1 MQIKLDIKSVLI
13 GVAAVSLFAF
23 YSSSE
28 SNTEKAPSANA
39 SNFVRTIDVTGSSEM
54 DIIPDEVEIRF
65 TYTEWVDKN
74 GRKSVKSKMT
84 SVEPL
89 VIKSIVEAGIAKKD
103 ITMASVYGSSGYY
116 YYRRHQRDDH
126 VVSKTL
132 SVCIGDVAT
141 INKILKRFELN
152 GLDERAISSISVGEK
167 DHEKLTEYRKQV
179 KKDAIMAAQEK
190 AKHLLGAIGQTP
202 GEALTVKEVNGDNG
216 NGWRRSNSNIYS
228 NSAVANS
235 RSSNGESDGL
245 AFSPINLRYE
255 IEVTF
260 SIDKL

>member
-1 MQIKLDIKSVLI
+1 MQIKLDFKSVLI
-13 GVAAVSLFAF
+13 GVAAVSVFAF
-23 YSSSE
+23 YSTSE
-28 SNTEKAPSANA
+28 PTEDPNDSE
-39 SNFVRTIDVTGSSEM
+39 FVRTISVTGSSET
-54 DIIPDEVEIRF
+54 DIIPDDVEIRF
-65 TYTEWVDKN
+65 TYTEWLDRSGKKLGN
-74 GRKSVKSKMT
+74 SKMT
-84 SVEPL
+84 AIEPI

-190 AKHLLGAIGQTP
+190 AKYLLEAIGQTP
-202 GEALTVKEVNGDNG
+202 GEALTVKEVNRDNG
-216 NGWRRSNSNIYS
+216 NGWRRSNSNTYS